1 MTNKHLSSE
10 KHAEQ
15 LDDLRARMLAKSS
28 KAPVSPTFAAAVGG
42 LAAMIVHLHRGIRT
56 LAKAGLH
63 VPATVL
69 LRSMIEGTISML
81 DMVKKGESEAERFF
95 ASALFARLRLYNAAI
110 ASAKTPDERRQYEER
125 KKEWRDLMNMLG
137 LVVGEHLVR
146 DKNVAARVDIREAA
160 PRLGLSD
167 ALRAYERYSAFAH
180 CTAVAVETFL
190 VIDDDPGKVTF
201 RLLPDYEEADR
212 ILAEANTYYFRVL
225 KTLNEVFAL
234 GADDALAELA
244 PPGLT

>member
-1 MTNKHLSSE
+1 
-10 KHAEQ
+10 
-15 LDDLRARMLAKSS
+15 MLAKSS
-28 KAPVSPTFAAAVGG
+28 KAPVSLTLAAAVGG
-42 LAAMIVHLHRGIRT
+42 IAAMIVHLHRGFRA
-56 LAKAGLH
+56 LAKVGLH

-81 DMVKKGESEAERFF
+81 DIVKKGESEAERFL
-95 ASALFARLRLYNAAI
+95 ASTLFARLRQYNAAI

-125 KKEWRDLMNMLG
+125 KKEWRDLMNQLG
-137 LVVGEHLVR
+137 LVIGEHLVH
-146 DKNVAARVDIREAA
+146 DKNVADRVDVREVA

-180 CTAVAVETFL
+180 CTAAAVETLL
-190 VIDDDPGKVTF
+190 VIDEAAEKVTF
-201 RLLPDYEEADR
+201 CLIPDYEEADR

-225 KTLNEVFAL
+225 RVLNEVFAL
-234 GADDALAELA
+234 GADDTLAELE